1 MHFSTAELERIG
13 LTVGADVPFLVRGG
27 LCRAEGVGEQ
37 LTSLTPAP
45 ECWLV
50 LWQPC
55 DGLSTGEI
63 FTAFDHTP
71 SERLARPQTLRAEEA
86 LLAGD
91 LPALA
96 ASMNNV
102 LEGVSAAKRPQLER
116 ALHRLEELGALRA
129 MMTGSGSVVY
139 GLFGSEGAANAA
151 LSGLDKEK
159 GFRAVT
165 CTEAQ
170 GVEFIPPLS

>member
-1 MHFSTAELERIG
+1 
-13 LTVGADVPFLVRGG
+13 
-27 LCRAEGVGEQ
+27 
-37 LTSLTPAP
+37 
-45 ECWLV
+45 
-50 LWQPC
+50 
-55 DGLSTGEI
+55 
-63 FTAFDHTP
+63 
-71 SERLARPQTLRAEEA
+71 
-86 LLAGD
+86 
-91 LPALA
+91 
-96 ASMNNV
+96 MNNV

-139 GLFGSEGAANAA
+139 GLFDSSEKAEAA
-151 LSGLDKEK
+151 LAGLENER